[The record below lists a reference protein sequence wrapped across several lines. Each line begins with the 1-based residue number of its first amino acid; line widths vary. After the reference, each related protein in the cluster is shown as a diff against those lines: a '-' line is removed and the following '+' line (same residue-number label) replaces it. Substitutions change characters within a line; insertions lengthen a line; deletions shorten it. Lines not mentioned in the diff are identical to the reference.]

1 LKGKYALAQQYET
14 AFIKVFKE
22 LQIEEKTKDFK
33 ESPTQLSMKESYQ
46 KVKNLLTIPL
56 ISSII
61 LSMATQYNISEVLS
75 SRDTQNTNL
84 FTRAFDFLL
93 NAFFVFSTQ
102 IKNMFSQLAT
112 SFEVAFFMEL

>member
-1 LKGKYALAQQYET
+1 M
-14 AFIKVFKE
+14 FKE

-61 LSMATQYNISEVLS
+61 LSMATQYNISGVIP
-75 SRDTQNTNL
+75 SRGTQNTNL
-84 FTRAFDFLL
+84 FTLAFDFLL
-93 NAFFVFSTQ
+93 NAFFVFSKQ
-102 IKNMFSQLAT
+102 IKNIFSQLAT
-112 SFEVAFFMEL
+112 SFEVAFSFMEL